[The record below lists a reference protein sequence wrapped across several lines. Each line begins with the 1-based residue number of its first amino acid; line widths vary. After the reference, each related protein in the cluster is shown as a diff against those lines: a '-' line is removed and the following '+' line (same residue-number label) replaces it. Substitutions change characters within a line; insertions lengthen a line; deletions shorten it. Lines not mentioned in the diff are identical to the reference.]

1 MIRLAIVLSALS
13 IGVTPGFAQS
23 TSFKVPVGAAAGAS
37 APTEPAQTTTPATT
51 QQAQADK
58 GSAPQVPVGT
68 AQGQA
73 VPAGSQAA
81 ANINPPSDQATAGS
95 DQQDATAGA
104 AASGVA
110 TAATAPD
117 KGTPDGTAPGN
128 SGSTGWT
135 GGTGG
140 SQIGTN
146 TAGAVPES
154 KTWQPPT
161 ARGLDLRG

>member
-1 MIRLAIVLSALS
+1 MIRLAASLSVLWLACA
-13 IGVTPGFAQS
+13 PAFAQS
-23 TSFKVPVGAAAGAS
+23 AAPGTTSEGV
-37 APTEPAQTTTPATT
+37 PTEPRQTATPATT
-51 QQAQADK
+51 AQAMQDH
-58 GSAPQVPVGT
+58 SAPATPAVET
-68 AQGQA
+68 AQGQSVA
-73 VPAGSQAA
+73 AGSQAA
-81 ANINPPSDQATAGS
+81 ADINPPSNQATSGS
-95 DQQDATAGA
+95 QEQDAAAGGA
-104 AASGVA
+104 SSGVA

-117 KGTPDGTAPGN
+117 KATPDGTAPGN

-146 TAGAVPES
+146 TAGALPES

>member
-1 MIRLAIVLSALS
+1 MPEAAQAQAANTATASPQPAPIVN
-13 IGVTPGFAQS
+13 G
-23 TSFKVPVGAAAGAS
+23 VPV
-37 APTEPAQTTTPATT
+37 EPAQAAMPQTTAQALATPAPVNTTPA
-51 QQAQADK
+51 QALAHSDTPPIQ
-58 GSAPQVPVGT
+58 T
-68 AQGQA
+68 AQGA

-81 ANINPPSDQATAGS
+81 ANIQPPSDQSTAGS
-95 DQQDATAGA
+95 EQAED
-104 AASGVA
+104 GVA
-110 TAATAPD
+110 TPATAPD
-117 KGTPDGTAPGN
+117 RATADGTAPGN